1 MPHLSPVVQEFPSLQ
16 FSLKRVVSGEH
27 IPVAGLHDPILWHE
41 FETVQTTGFDP
52 THAPAEQVSV
62 CVQPLPSLQAA
73 PLAITVATVVIVV
86 VVQLPIVA
94 FTPYVPEFA
103 VVAPTMEGFC
113 SDDPKV
119 PGPVQLYVAP
129 GIVEAL
135 SCKVAPAQM
144 GPLFVTTGFDGS
156 PAQLLA

>member
-1 MPHLSPVVQEFPSLQ
+1 MMPHLSPVVQELPSLQ
-16 FSLKRVVSGEH
+16 FSLKRVVSGEQ
-27 IPVAGLHDPILWHE
+27 IPVAGLHAPDLWHE
-41 FETVQTTGFDP
+41 FETGQTTGFDP
-52 THAPAEQVSV
+52 THVPEEQVSV
-62 CVQPLPSLQAA
+62 CVQPLSSLQAA

-103 VVAPTMEGFC
+103 VVAPAMEGFC
-113 SDDPKV
+113 SDDTK
-119 PGPVQLYVAP
+119 PGPPQLYVAP

-135 SCKVAPAQM
+135 SCKVAPAQI
-144 GPLFVTTGFDGS
+144 GPLFVTTGSDGS